1 MPILS
6 VLPAPS
12 EEFVRVVAI
21 GVQGLTESRPRMLPR
36 TLVGYDRSKWV
47 IWSHRSFEY
56 VGEVQRLLE
65 TVRFYRTRSLDHS
78 LSERY
83 FVYTYCDKFKQWT
96 KDSEYGDDEFYDR
109 EMFNLS
115 QQKVEARAAVA
126 YTHPYPVLHVSKDS
140 IALARDIIRVCDGGR
155 R

>member
-12 EEFVRVVAI
+12 ENFVRVVAI
-21 GVQGLTESRPRMLPR
+21 AVQGLAETRPRMLPR

-47 IWSHRSFEY
+47 VWTRRGVEY
-56 VGEVQRLLE
+56 VDEEQHLLE
-65 TVRFYRTRSLDHS
+65 TVRLYRTRSRDHS

-83 FVYTYCDKFKQWT
+83 FTYTYCDEFGQWA
-96 KDSEYGDDEFYDR
+96 KEDEYGGEFHDR
-109 EMFNLS
+109 EMFDLS
-115 QQKVEARAAVA
+115 QQKVEARAALA